1 MIKWTDPVGVTAD
14 NVAPIIQKITI
25 TIETL
30 IGTVETQ
37 IAPKFQNKTQ
47 IHECFEDLKV
57 ALICEIAEKFGERQL
72 EIHPE
77 PTNLKRGRK
86 PRQ

>member
-1 MIKWTDPVGVTAD
+1 MKWTDPVGVTAD

-25 TIETL
+25 SIQTI

-37 IAPKFQNKTQ
+37 MVPKFQNKTQ
-47 IHECFEDLKV
+47 MNEAFEDLKI
-57 ALICEIAEKFGERQL
+57 ALICEIAEKFGEKQL
-72 EIHPE
+72 KVHPE

-86 PRQ
+86 PRP